1 MEIDEGLEV
10 EYCSDMI
17 FDFSEFLDQQL
28 NVDCRLILL
37 DDNHTQFHCHRIILS
52 SASGFFQN
60 VFTSGMEEEKTADVK
75 ITCNPL
81 NLFPEVLKF
90 LYTSIIDINDD
101 NIMAIFEIAYFYNIQ
116 ILEEKIKDIMASKD
130 SSKIMEYTKFC
141 YENELKDSLNFLIP
155 YMAFYY
161 KEIPINVFSDNLD
174 TTTFCK
180 VLRAAIKDETFSGN
194 TENEIKTFLNGE
206 TPSKEEARE
215 INNVINNYYPV
226 S

>member
-1 MEIDEGLEV
+1 
-10 EYCSDMI
+10 
-17 FDFSEFLDQQL
+17 
-28 NVDCRLILL
+28 
-37 DDNHTQFHCHRIILS
+37 
-52 SASGFFQN
+52 
-60 VFTSGMEEEKTADVK
+60 
-75 ITCNPL
+75 
-81 NLFPEVLKF
+81 
-90 LYTSIIDINDD
+90 
-101 NIMAIFEIAYFYNIQ
+101 
-116 ILEEKIKDIMASKD
+116 
-130 SSKIMEYTKFC
+130 MEYTKFC
-141 YENELKDSLNFLIP
+141 YENELKDSLDFLIP